1 MGACRIA
8 GTPPRPAHAHRCERV
23 HATARHRFTGKGT
36 TFVLVGGSKP
46 KAGPRGSVPA
56 QELLR
61 RGHVTI
67 TITHPGARLLAPA
80 LDTLADVVAGDW
92 TSAARLCAARLQD
105 PVACAR
111 DLDAAAARAGVI
123 PSQRQPYRYRVHHR
137 MLIIDECSV
146 LLAAAL
152 DLQIKL
158 WMGQWDALEQ
168 VAPSS
173 AKPADGWRSRELLE
187 ARIRHQ
193 RARHL
198 VRPTVRVPEPLPG
211 AADSTAGAPRP
222 DSARR
227 RLLAP
232 SL

>member
-1 MGACRIA
+1 M
-8 GTPPRPAHAHRCERV
+8 
-23 HATARHRFTGKGT
+23 
-36 TFVLVGGSKP
+36 
-46 KAGPRGSVPA
+46 
-56 QELLR
+56 
-61 RGHVTI
+61 TI

-111 DLDAAAARAGVI
+111 DLDVAAARAGVI

-137 MLIIDECSV
+137 MVIVDECPV

-173 AKPADGWRSRELLE
+173 GKPADGWRSRELLE

-193 RARHL
+193 R
-198 VRPTVRVPEPLPG
+198 VDTWSGRPYACQSLF
-211 AADSTAGAPRP
+211 
-222 DSARR
+222 
-227 RLLAP
+227 LAP
-232 SL
+232 PTARLAHHVLTQLDGGSSRHPYDLPAGPAAVHVG